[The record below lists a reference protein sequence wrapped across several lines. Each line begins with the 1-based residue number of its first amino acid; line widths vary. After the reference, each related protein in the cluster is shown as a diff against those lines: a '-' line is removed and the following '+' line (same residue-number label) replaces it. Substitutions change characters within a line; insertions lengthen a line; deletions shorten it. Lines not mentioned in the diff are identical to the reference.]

1 MLADTGN
8 RLGEEVARIKDTYR
22 FYMHRNLNFYPAGPN
37 KRLLRGDCV
46 RGSTMINT
54 NGGFYHIN
62 ELISNKGFT
71 EVTNMKVDTPNGAKK
86 VTHLYKTKR
95 KTIKIIT
102 RNGYSVSGTEEHP
115 MLVLTKDL
123 DYKWVKISELK
134 VGDWVVSKTKYA
146 KPLFGTRKVKLDEAT
161 VLGYHVANGCSNR
174 CEIST
179 SDPNVSE
186 RLCAA
191 VKRLGGYV
199 HIGGELD
206 PSNAPNH
213 YLGWKGKEV
222 KTNFFKEVLSPLG
235 YNPTSSYDKEIPLA
249 IRMSSKEVIHEFL
262 ESYFECDSHVN
273 GGETVNQARKKG
285 KDQKGIEVE
294 LQSASKKLI
303 YQLQVMLLQI
313 YGIVSR
319 RDYTKGCISSKTRRG
334 DYSKNTYWRLTITGY
349 DASLFCSTFKRAK
362 ANRFTHRLS
371 YTPKGIGSDRRQ
383 VPYLRGYVYNIY
395 ENARPQSANGST
407 GRSKNLVTANGDLIM
422 NNIRPSYHSRSL
434 NNWNRKD
441 FLNFTKVHCTE
452 HHAYHEDNSYL
463 DRIDELDPIMSKK
476 VRQLV
481 YLEAHYE
488 QVTSIIL
495 QDKEV
500 PVYDITVPDGHAFY
514 ANGLVSHNTRIY
526 SVIEEFGWFHMGD
539 ESEDDERERA
549 SG

>member
-1 MLADTGN
+1 
-8 RLGEEVARIKDTYR
+8 
-22 FYMHRNLNFYPAGPN
+22 
-37 KRLLRGDCV
+37 
-46 RGSTMINT
+46 
-54 NGGFYHIN
+54 
-62 ELISNKGFT
+62 
-71 EVTNMKVDTPNGAKK
+71 
-86 VTHLYKTKR
+86 
-95 KTIKIIT
+95 
-102 RNGYSVSGTEEHP
+102 
-115 MLVLTKDL
+115 
-123 DYKWVKISELK
+123 
-134 VGDWVVSKTKYA
+134 
-146 KPLFGTRKVKLDEAT
+146 
-161 VLGYHVANGCSNR
+161 
-174 CEIST
+174 
-179 SDPNVSE
+179 
-186 RLCAA
+186 
-191 VKRLGGYV
+191 
-199 HIGGELD
+199 
-206 PSNAPNH
+206 
-213 YLGWKGKEV
+213 
-222 KTNFFKEVLSPLG
+222 
-235 YNPTSSYDKEIPLA
+235 
-249 IRMSSKEVIHEFL
+249 MSSKEVIHEFL

-371 YTPKGIGSDRRQ
+371 CTPKGIGSDRRQ

-526 SVIEEFGWFHMGD
+526 SVIEEFCWF
-539 ESEDDERERA
+539 
-549 SG
+549 